1 MVKKDADFVIT
12 ILSQKII
19 SVLAVKLN
27 FVQNLGTKHYGIKCE
42 NLSWNT

>member
-1 MVKKDADFVIT
+1 MAKKDVDFVIA

-19 SVLAVKLN
+19 SALVVKLN
-27 FVQNLGTKHYGIKCE
+27 FVQNLGTKQYGIKCE